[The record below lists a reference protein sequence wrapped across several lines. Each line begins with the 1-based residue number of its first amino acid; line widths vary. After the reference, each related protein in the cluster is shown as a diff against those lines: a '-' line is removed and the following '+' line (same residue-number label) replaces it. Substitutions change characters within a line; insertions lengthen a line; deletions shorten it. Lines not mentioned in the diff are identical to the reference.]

1 MLVSANLCPGNTT
14 RRANAPEAVR
24 ASRRSC
30 RKAGQVQSGESQFS
44 NAACRRNTA
53 ARDGALFDTTGADD
67 GNAKSRLRR
76 AWRRNVN
83 FLDWAQRQAGRRS
96 WVDRHAPRQSLH
108 CGADVRSRGTH
119 FFEGGARRPG
129 GGQLEPLLDQ
139 HSLNCIT
146 PVMLPP
152 GRLTLA
158 TSPSLTAS
166 PPIENTI
173 ELQIAGSGVSK
184 PGAARRSRRFAERL
198 RLDCCHQHR
207 RRPSGGARA
216 KPARRPVPTW
226 SSSLISCEREAR
238 LQLAAHH
245 TDCSRAQNDSQLK
258 RP

>member
-1 MLVSANLCPGNTT
+1 MTSVWHSD
-14 RRANAPEAVR
+14 AVGGR
-24 ASRRSC
+24 PP
-30 RKAGQVQSGESQFS
+30 QQFS
-44 NAACRRNTA
+44 NAACRRSTA
-53 ARDGALFDTTGADD
+53 ARDSELFDTTGADD

-158 TSPSLTAS
+158 TSSEPHRVATDREHDRTA
-166 PPIENTI
+166 NRW
-173 ELQIAGSGVSK
+173 Q
-184 PGAARRSRRFAERL
+184 RRFEARCGPTVASICGALALGLLPPPRHERFVL
-198 RLDCCHQHR
+198 ICPPRQAVNAAQLSA
-207 RRPSGGARA
+207 PSGHY
-216 KPARRPVPTW
+216 P
-226 SSSLISCEREAR
+226 L
-238 LQLAAHH
+238 
-245 TDCSRAQNDSQLK
+245 
-258 RP
+258 